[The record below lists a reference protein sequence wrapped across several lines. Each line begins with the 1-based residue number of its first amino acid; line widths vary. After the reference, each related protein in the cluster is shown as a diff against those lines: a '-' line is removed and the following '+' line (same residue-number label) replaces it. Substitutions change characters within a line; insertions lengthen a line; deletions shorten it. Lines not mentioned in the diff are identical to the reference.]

1 MDYYGPLQKRLPL
14 FRRENADD
22 QDAQAI
28 ADRTEQEMK
37 IITANFEYC
46 GYDFYVFQKLSAAPA
61 EISS

>member
-1 MDYYGPLQKRLPL
+1 MRCGTCSQTLIL
-14 FRRENADD
+14 ADD

-46 GYDFYVFQKLSAAPA
+46 GYEFYIFQKERSN
-61 EISS
+61 